1 MHVTYEEFVRRADA
15 LRTQIAT
22 AAASARRDPAEV
34 QLLAVTKTHPA
45 TAADYAARYGL
56 RAVGENRVQEGIE
69 KRAQIAPESHALQ
82 WELIG
87 HLQSNKAKLAAQHFD
102 RVQSVD
108 SEKLLNH
115 LDRAAAE
122 FGKTLPILLQINA
135 GNDPA
140 KFGADLSDAPRLL
153 ELALTKKNLRVDG
166 LMTIAPLGTTDAE
179 TRTHAERTF
188 NNLRTLRDDL
198 AVRFG
203 IPLRELS
210 MGMTGDLAIAVAAG
224 STLVRV
230 GTALFG
236 PRPPLQNAPTS
247 AL

>member
-1 MHVTYEEFVRRADA
+1 MVLIEYDEFARRADYVRA
-15 LRTQIAT
+15 QIAK
-22 AAASARRDPAEV
+22 ACAEFGRMPAEV

-45 TAADYAARYGL
+45 AAAEYAARYGL
-56 RAVGENRVQEGIE
+56 RAVGENRVQEGVE
-69 KRAQIAPESHALQ
+69 KRAQANTTIA

-87 HLQSNKAKLAAQHFD
+87 HLQSNKARLAAQHFD

-122 FGKTLPILLQINA
+122 LGKTLPILLQINA

-140 KFGADLSDAPRLL
+140 KFGAELADAPRLL
-153 ELALTKKNLRVDG
+153 ETALGKTHLRVDG
-166 LMTIAPLGTTDAE
+166 LMTIAPLGTTPAE
-179 TRTHAERTF
+179 TADHANRTF
-188 NNLRTLRDDL
+188 GNLRQLRDDL
-198 AVRFG
+198 ASRFKT
-203 IPLRELS
+203 PLRELS
-210 MGMTGDLAIAVAAG
+210 MGMSGDLALAVEAG

-236 PRPPLQNAPTS
+236 AR
-247 AL
+247 